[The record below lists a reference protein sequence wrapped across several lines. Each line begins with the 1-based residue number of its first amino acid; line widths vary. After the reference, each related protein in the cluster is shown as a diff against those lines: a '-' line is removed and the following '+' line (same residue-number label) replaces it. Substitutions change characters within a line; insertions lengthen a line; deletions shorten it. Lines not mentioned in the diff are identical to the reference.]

1 MDKFLSSLHINDLN
15 TGAKNVDEAFHV
27 IFVNIKT
34 GWRKAISTRS
44 NSTELEQMVNKNYG
58 MLTDEHKC
66 LIENKIL
73 GLRWDKFEDNFI
85 FDFNEIRERFDVIPT
100 KHNVIKEILSIYD
113 PLGLLNSIAEQMKTF
128 LQKLC
133 SAKYDWDDLISND
146 YLEEW
151 NELVKSLSAIECISV
166 LRLCY
171 NRVTWLLTCVNESIR
186 VLCVFTFFPQF

>member
-1 MDKFLSSLHINDLN
+1 MDKFLSSLHIDDLS

-34 GWRKAISTRS
+34 SWRKAVLTRS

-113 PLGLLNSIAEQMKTF
+113 PLGLLNSIAVQMKTF

-151 NELVKSLSAIECISV
+151 NELVKSISAIECIS
-166 LRLCY
+166 
-171 NRVTWLLTCVNESIR
+171 
-186 VLCVFTFFPQF
+186 